1 MAVYKIKVEEL
12 GNSWI
17 SLLKA
22 RHRNSELEIRVIE
35 PSLAASFSEDDFWRV
50 IGLLDWSK
58 EEDDS
63 AGILEPAI
71 AELSALDDAAIY
83 RFQDLLSEKLFHLD
97 QEVYARQ
104 LGPEAPAE
112 SGAFSADYFLYARAC
127 VVANGKEYYE
137 AVLADPSQMP
147 QGFTFE
153 PLLSLAR
160 KAYFRKTGQPFDYLP
175 PLSYETFSNPSG
187 WEDALSSRLNA

>member
-1 MAVYKIKVEEL
+1 MTVYKIKVEEL
-12 GNSWI
+12 GKSWI

-22 RHRNSELEIRVIE
+22 RHRNSELEIHVIE
-35 PSLAASFSEDDFWRV
+35 PGNAPSFSEDDFWR
-50 IGLLDWSK
+50 IIALLDWSQD
-58 EEDDS
+58 EDDS

-71 AELSALDDAAIY
+71 AELSTLDDAAIY
-83 RFQDLLSEKLFHLD
+83 RFQDILSEKLFHLD
-97 QEVYARQ
+97 QEVYARH

-112 SGAFSADYFLYARAC
+112 NGAFSADYFLYARAC

-137 AVLADPSQMP
+137 TVLADPAQMP

-153 PLLSLAR
+153 PLLSLAK

-175 PLSYETFSNPSG
+175 PLSYETYSNPAG